1 MRTYAKKRI
10 EIIVEAPVQDR
21 LTALLDRLQ
30 VTGYTVLPAL
40 GGRGRG
46 GEWSREGMVGEAGRM
61 IVIVC
66 ILSAER
72 VDEVMDPVFAMV
84 ARQAGI
90 VSVSDVQVVRPEHF

>member
-1 MRTYAKKRI
+1 MKTYAKKRI

-21 LTALLDRLQ
+21 LIGLLDRLE

-72 VDEVMDPVFAMV
+72 VDEVLQPVFALV
-84 ARQAGI
+84 SRQAGI
-90 VSVSDVQVVRPEHF
+90 VSVSDVEVVRPEHF